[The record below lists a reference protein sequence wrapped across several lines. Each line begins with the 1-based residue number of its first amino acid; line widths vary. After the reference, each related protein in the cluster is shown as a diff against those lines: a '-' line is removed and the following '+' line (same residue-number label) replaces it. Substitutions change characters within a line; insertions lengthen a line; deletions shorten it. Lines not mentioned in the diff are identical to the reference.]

1 MNKRQ
6 IRNTLLIMLVCAA
19 VSFAFNDF
27 LSYRQ
32 ARTPSHLRQTMGD
45 SAASACRS
53 SPDLK
58 AVATGTQLVR
68 YCNCYVDTV
77 LRSMSDAEI
86 TAAADRKSIHAGD
99 RAKAVA
105 AQQQCQGR
113 LHEPMG
119 LLQQSR

>member
-1 MNKRQ
+1 MNRRQ
-6 IRNTLLIMLVCAA
+6 IRNTLLIALVCAA
-19 VSFAFNDF
+19 VSFAFNAF

-32 ARTPSHLRQTMGD
+32 ARAPSHLRQTMSD
-45 SAASACRS
+45 SVASACRN

-58 AVATGTQLVR
+58 AVATGSQIVR

-77 LRSMSDAEI
+77 LRTMSNAEI
-86 TAAADRKSIHAGD
+86 TAAAGRQSINAGD

-113 LHEPMG
+113 LHEPTG
-119 LLQQSR
+119 LLQ